1 MNDESIIEVDSSRPG
16 AEPTNSPRSPATDPA
31 ALIKAIAGGGVDP
44 ISALLS
50 QLGAQPDNPMASVLT
65 ALLQARRP
73 AAAENDPS
81 LEQAPNEEQIA
92 AQQERERSL
101 LELNETV
108 TRLYGELETLRKRND
123 EVAAGL
129 GACFLCF
136 GSDPLCP
143 ECGGRGRPGTKL
155 PEPGAYRKYVLPA
168 LGRVQKMQQTRAQV
182 RSVPTPPSSAS
193 GVAADIRA
201 PVPGP

>member
-1 MNDESIIEVDSSRPG
+1 MTDETIVEVDNRAS
-16 AEPTNSPRSPATDPA
+16 EPQDNPQPPPTDPA

-44 ISALLS
+44 VYALLS
-50 QLGAQPDNPMASVLT
+50 QLGTQPDNPMASVLA

-73 AAAENDPS
+73 AVEADRVTASDQT
-81 LEQAPNEEQIA
+81 LGEEAIT
-92 AQQERERSL
+92 AQRERERAL
-101 LELNETV
+101 TELNETV
-108 TRLYGELETLRKRND
+108 TRLYGELETLRQRND
-123 EVAAGL
+123 EVAAGV

-143 ECGGRGRPGTKL
+143 ECGGRGRPGAKL

-168 LGRVQKMQQTRAQV
+168 VGRVQKVQQTRGHVGSA
-182 RSVPTPPSSAS
+182 PTAPSSAS
-193 GVAADIRA
+193 GLTADIRA

>member
-1 MNDESIIEVDSSRPG
+1 MTDETIVEVD
-16 AEPTNSPRSPATDPA
+16 NSASESPDKPQPSQTDPA

-44 ISALLS
+44 VSALLS
-50 QLGAQPDNPMASVLT
+50 QLGTQPDNPMASVLA

-73 AAAENDPS
+73 AVEADGVAASDQKLS
-81 LEQAPNEEQIA
+81 EEAIA

-101 LELNETV
+101 TELNETV

-123 EVAAGL
+123 EVAAGV

-136 GSDPLCP
+136 GSDPLCA
-143 ECGGRGRPGTKL
+143 ECGGRGRPGAKL
-155 PEPGAYRKYVLPA
+155 PDPGAYRKYVLPA
-168 LGRVQKMQQTRAQV
+168 VRRVHKLQQTRGNFG
-182 RSVPTPPSSAS
+182 STPNVSSRPS
-193 GVAADIRA
+193 GLAADIRP